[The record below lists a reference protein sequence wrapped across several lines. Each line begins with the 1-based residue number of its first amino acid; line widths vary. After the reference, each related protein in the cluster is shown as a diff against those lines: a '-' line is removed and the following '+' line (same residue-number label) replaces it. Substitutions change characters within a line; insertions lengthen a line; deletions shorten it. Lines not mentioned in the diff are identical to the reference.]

1 MKKTQHTYGCN
12 MAKDGDSTLDG
23 SGEAVSEQ

>member
-1 MKKTQHTYGCN
+1 MKKTHTYGRN
-12 MAKDGDSTLDG
+12 MAKDGDSTQDG

>member
-1 MKKTQHTYGCN
+1 MKKTQHTYGRN
-12 MAKDGDSTLDG
+12 MAKDDDSTLDG

>member
-1 MKKTQHTYGCN
+1 MKMTQHTYGRN
-12 MAKDGDSTLDG
+12 MATDGDSTLDG